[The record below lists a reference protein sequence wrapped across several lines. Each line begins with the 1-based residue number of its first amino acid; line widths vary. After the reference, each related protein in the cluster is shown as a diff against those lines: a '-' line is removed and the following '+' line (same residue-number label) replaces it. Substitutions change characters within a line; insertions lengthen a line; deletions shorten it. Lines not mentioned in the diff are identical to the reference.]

1 MTLRSTK
8 FYTGS
13 DSSARSSIASAD
25 GSWEGATG
33 SEGGAEGPERLD
45 ALGEGVA
52 AGLRRASELF
62 SFDDWTKNKHLS
74 REVRNRGREESIRL

>member
-13 DSSARSSIASAD
+13 DSSGRSSIASTD
-25 GSWEGATG
+25 GSWEGAIG
-33 SEGGAEGPERLD
+33 SKVGAEGPEGLD

-52 AGLRRASELF
+52 TGLRRASELF
-62 SFDDWTKNKHLS
+62 SSDDCTKNKYLS
-74 REVRNRGREESIRL
+74 REVRNRGR